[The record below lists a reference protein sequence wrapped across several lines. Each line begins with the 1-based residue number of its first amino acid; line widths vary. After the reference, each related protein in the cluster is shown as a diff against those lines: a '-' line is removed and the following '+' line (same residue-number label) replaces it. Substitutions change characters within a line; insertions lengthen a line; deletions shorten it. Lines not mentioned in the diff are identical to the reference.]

1 MTRDDVQRWLDR
13 YAEAWRT
20 YDPDLIRALFSA
32 DAEQYD
38 HPWEEPV
45 RGADAIADDWLADAE
60 RARHLRGVVCAVRD
74 RRQPGGRGGHQPL
87 RRREGQAR
95 VPQRLRARVRRQRRM
110 PLVQG
115 LLHPRALSR
124 MQGLPGHGPARA
136 SSGTIGMY
144 GV

>member
-45 RGADAIADDWLADAE
+45 RGADAIADDWLADADE
-60 RARHLRGVVCAVRD
+60 PGTYEASYAPFAIDGNRAVAVGTSRYDDARGKRVYHNAFVLEFDDSGACRSFRD
-74 RRQPGGRGGHQPL
+74 YYILEP
-87 RRREGQAR
+87 
-95 VPQRLRARVRRQRRM
+95 
-110 PLVQG
+110 
-115 LLHPRALSR
+115 
-124 MQGLPGHGPARA
+124 
-136 SSGTIGMY
+136 
-144 GV
+144 